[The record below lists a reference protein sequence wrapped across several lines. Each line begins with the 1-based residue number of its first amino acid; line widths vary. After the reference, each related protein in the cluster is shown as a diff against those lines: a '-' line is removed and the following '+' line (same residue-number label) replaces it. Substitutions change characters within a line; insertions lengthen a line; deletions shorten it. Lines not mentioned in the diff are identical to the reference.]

1 MALIKIQLKK
11 NIGYL
16 VVYLFFLL
24 VRKILCIIITEK
36 FQIKTSEFIFLYLMV
51 FGEIMGG
58 LLIYLYQY
66 NSKRKSKKTKYFGI
80 NLIYNKKRAGDKKSK
95 IALLICL
102 SPFFDIYNFTFGSIY
117 FPNNKF
123 SGCPEYRLSGI
134 QTISSALIFIYLL
147 KYKMKKK

>member
-58 LLIYLYQY
+58 LLIYLSQY
-66 NSKRKSKKTKYFGI
+66 NSKRKNKKTKYFGI
-80 NLIYNKKRAGDKKSK
+80 NLIYNKKELVTR
-95 IALLICL
+95 
-102 SPFFDIYNFTFGSIY
+102 N
-117 FPNNKF
+117 
-123 SGCPEYRLSGI
+123 
-134 QTISSALIFIYLL
+134 L
-147 KYKMKKK
+147 K

>member
-1 MALIKIQLKK
+1 M
-11 NIGYL
+11 
-16 VVYLFFLL
+16 YLFFLL

-66 NSKRKSKKTKYFGI
+66 NSKRKSEKINYFGI

-95 IALLICL
+95 IVLLICL
-102 SPFFDIYNFTFGSIY
+102 SSFYDIYNFTFGSIY
-117 FPNNKF
+117 FPNNKVSEVLNIDYQVF
-123 SGCPEYRLSGI
+123 KQFHQL
-134 QTISSALIFIYLL
+134 
-147 KYKMKKK
+147 